1 MFRLRSWST
10 SRRADLWLLGLLLVC
25 LPILEVPKT
34 IFAVL
39 LILVAGVPAVAR
51 DIRLGRA
58 PDAVGWAL
66 LAMLGVSIAS
76 TVVNWPFPSRLK
88 GSYDTFIYTAV
99 FWSVYRSAW
108 RDEEKRWLAGA
119 AGLGVLLGLGWGIHA
134 VWLGREA
141 MLELHSVGVVTH
153 SAIYLGIVLIVLV
166 SLGTLGP
173 DTGRGRW
180 LGTAAVLLAGLLLM
194 ASRGAILAVAVV
206 GALVLIRAGRPRVW
220 VGACAALAML
230 LLVVARM
237 PDTFQQHRLFT
248 KVADFLTTGR
258 LDANDTWRATIWRIG
273 MAQVT
278 QGHTLWLGVGPQNFW
293 TIDVAKLV
301 FDPPIDRGQGP
312 LTHPHNLFLTKLT
325 EEGVAG
331 LGALLVFFGLV
342 ARRLIVDW
350 KLGKRNDWT
359 WGAAVGALGVPII
372 AGSFT
377 TPWYHEHAILAMI
390 WLGLYLAPS
399 RSRPENEATVAN
411 DGVDRS
417 RRQDEKTDRHVSAY
431 PHTAI

>member
-1 MFRLRSWST
+1 MGRLHSWST

-39 LILVAGVPAVAR
+39 LILVAGVPAVVR

-58 PDAVGWAL
+58 PDALGWAL

-76 TVVNWPFPSRLK
+76 TAVNWPFPSRLK

-99 FWSVYRSAW
+99 FWTVYRSAW
-108 RDEEKRWLAGA
+108 REEEKTWLAGA
-119 AGLGVLLGLGWGIHA
+119 AVLGVLLGLAWGIVA
-134 VWLGREA
+134 VWQGREQT
-141 MLELHSVGVVTH
+141 LELHSVGVVTH
-153 SAIYLGIVLIVLV
+153 SAIYLGIVLMIAV

-173 DTGRGRW
+173 NAGRTW
-180 LGTAAVLLAGLLLM
+180 LGVSAMLLAGLLLM
-194 ASRGAILAVAVV
+194 ASRGAILAVAVI
-206 GALVLIRAGRPRVW
+206 GTLVMIRAGRPRLW
-220 VGACAALAML
+220 VGSCAAAAIL
-230 LLVVARM
+230 LLVVVQM
-237 PDTFQQHRLFT
+237 PNTFSQHRFLT
-248 KVADFLTTGR
+248 KMTHFLTTGR
-258 LDANDTWRATIWRIG
+258 LDANDTVRATIWRIG

-293 TIDVAKLV
+293 TIDVARLA
-301 FDPPIDRGQGP
+301 FDPPIDPSRVP
-312 LTHPHNLFLTKLT
+312 MTHPHNLFLTKLT
-325 EEGVAG
+325 EEGIAG
-331 LGALLVFFGLV
+331 LAALLVFFGLIG
-342 ARRLIVDW
+342 RRLIVDR

-390 WLGLYLAPS
+390 WLGLYLAPLPDAEVGVV
-399 RSRPENEATVAN
+399 RPH
-411 DGVDRS
+411 DRS
-417 RRQDEKTDRHVSAY
+417 VAGMA
-431 PHTAI
+431 PHPYVKVGS